1 MSKFYLK
8 VISSNRIFYEGF
20 CTCLIIP
27 SVDGEKAIMAHHEE
41 VIVAVDN
48 GEMRMQKEEGGEWSY
63 AVLGKGFCMVANN
76 RVTVLAD
83 TVERPE
89 EVDAN
94 RAKEALEKVGLGA
107 QIHKKPSQM
116 SGGQMQRVAIARAL
130 VNDPEI
136 LLADEPT
143 GALDSDTSVQVM
155 DLLPS
160 RSW

>member
-94 RAKEALEKVGLGA
+94 RAKEALERA
-107 QIHKKPSQM
+107 QERLRQK
-116 SGGQMQRVAIARAL
+116 QRIQEYHMTQAAMARAL
-130 VNDPEI
+130 TRLKETEKFV
-136 LLADEPT
+136 
-143 GALDSDTSVQVM
+143 
-155 DLLPS
+155 
-160 RSW
+160 R

>member
-94 RAKEALEKVGLGA
+94 RAKEALERA
-107 QIHKKPSQM
+107 QERLRQKQSIQEYHMTQAAM
-116 SGGQMQRVAIARAL
+116 ARAL
-130 VNDPEI
+130 TRLKVTEKF
-136 LLADEPT
+136 
-143 GALDSDTSVQVM
+143 V
-155 DLLPS
+155 
-160 RSW
+160 R

>member
-94 RAKEALEKVGLGA
+94 RAKEALERA
-107 QIHKKPSQM
+107 QERLRQKQSIQEYHMTQAAM
-116 SGGQMQRVAIARAL
+116 AHAL
-130 VNDPEI
+130 TRLKETEKFV
-136 LLADEPT
+136 
-143 GALDSDTSVQVM
+143 
-155 DLLPS
+155 
-160 RSW
+160 R

>member
-83 TVERPE
+83 TVERSE
-89 EVDAN
+89 EVEAN
-94 RAKEALEKVGLGA
+94 RAKEALERA
-107 QIHKKPSQM
+107 QERLRQKQSIQEYHMTQAAM
-116 SGGQMQRVAIARAL
+116 ARAL
-130 VNDPEI
+130 TRLKETEKFV
-136 LLADEPT
+136 
-143 GALDSDTSVQVM
+143 
-155 DLLPS
+155 
-160 RSW
+160 R

>member
-94 RAKEALEKVGLGA
+94 RAKEALERA
-107 QIHKKPSQM
+107 QERLRQKQSIQEYYHTKASL
-116 SGGQMQRVAIARAL
+116 ARAMNRL
-130 VNDPEI
+130 KV
-136 LLADEPT
+136 
-143 GALDSDTSVQVM
+143 
-155 DLLPS
+155 S
-160 RSW
+160 REKNTRI

>member
-83 TVERPE
+83 TVECPE

-94 RAKEALEKVGLGA
+94 RAKEALERA
-107 QIHKKPSQM
+107 QERLRQKQSIQEYHMTQAAM
-116 SGGQMQRVAIARAL
+116 ARAL
-130 VNDPEI
+130 TRLKETEKFV
-136 LLADEPT
+136 
-143 GALDSDTSVQVM
+143 
-155 DLLPS
+155 
-160 RSW
+160 R

>member
-1 MSKFYLK
+1 MRWLQRQRPWQLLFRGEDICSKFYLK

-94 RAKEALEKVGLGA
+94 RAKEALERA
-107 QIHKKPSQM
+107 QERLRQKQSIQEYHMTQAAM
-116 SGGQMQRVAIARAL
+116 ARAL
-130 VNDPEI
+130 TRLKETEKFV
-136 LLADEPT
+136 
-143 GALDSDTSVQVM
+143 
-155 DLLPS
+155 
-160 RSW
+160 R

>member
-83 TVERPE
+83 TLERPE

-94 RAKEALEKVGLGA
+94 RAKEALERA
-107 QIHKKPSQM
+107 QERLRQKQSIQEYHMTQAAM
-116 SGGQMQRVAIARAL
+116 ARAL
-130 VNDPEI
+130 TRLKETEKFV
-136 LLADEPT
+136 
-143 GALDSDTSVQVM
+143 
-155 DLLPS
+155 
-160 RSW
+160 R

>member
-94 RAKEALEKVGLGA
+94 RAKEALERA
-107 QIHKKPSQM
+107 QERLRQKQSIQEYHMTQAAM
-116 SGGQMQRVAIARAL
+116 ARAL
-130 VNDPEI
+130 
-136 LLADEPT
+136 T
-143 GALDSDTSVQVM
+143 
-155 DLLPS
+155 
-160 RSW
+160 

>member
-63 AVLGKGFCMVANN
+63 GVLGKGFCMVANN

-94 RAKEALEKVGLGA
+94 RAKEALERA
-107 QIHKKPSQM
+107 QERLRQKQSIQEYHMTQAAM
-116 SGGQMQRVAIARAL
+116 ARAL
-130 VNDPEI
+130 TRLKETEKFV
-136 LLADEPT
+136 
-143 GALDSDTSVQVM
+143 
-155 DLLPS
+155 
-160 RSW
+160 R

>member
-27 SVDGEKAIMAHHEE
+27 SVDGAKAIMAHHEE

-94 RAKEALEKVGLGA
+94 RAKEALERA
-107 QIHKKPSQM
+107 QERLRQKQSIQEYHMTQAAM
-116 SGGQMQRVAIARAL
+116 ARAL
-130 VNDPEI
+130 TRLKETEKFV
-136 LLADEPT
+136 
-143 GALDSDTSVQVM
+143 
-155 DLLPS
+155 
-160 RSW
+160 R

>member
-8 VISSNRIFYEGF
+8 VISSNRIFFEGF

-94 RAKEALEKVGLGA
+94 RAKEALERA
-107 QIHKKPSQM
+107 QERLRQKQSIQEYHTTQ
-116 SGGQMQRVAIARAL
+116 AALARAL
-130 VNDPEI
+130 TRLKETEKF
-136 LLADEPT
+136 L
-143 GALDSDTSVQVM
+143 
-155 DLLPS
+155 
-160 RSW
+160 R

>member
-41 VIVAVDN
+41 VSVAVDN
-48 GEMRMQKEEGGEWSY
+48 GEMIMQKEEGGEWSY

-94 RAKEALEKVGLGA
+94 RAKEALERA
-107 QIHKKPSQM
+107 QERLRQKQSIQEYHMTQAAM
-116 SGGQMQRVAIARAL
+116 ARAL
-130 VNDPEI
+130 TRLKETEKFV
-136 LLADEPT
+136 
-143 GALDSDTSVQVM
+143 
-155 DLLPS
+155 
-160 RSW
+160 R

>member
-94 RAKEALEKVGLGA
+94 RAKEALERA
-107 QIHKKPSQM
+107 QERLRQKQSIQETHMTQAAM
-116 SGGQMQRVAIARAL
+116 ARAL
-130 VNDPEI
+130 TRLKETEKFV
-136 LLADEPT
+136 
-143 GALDSDTSVQVM
+143 
-155 DLLPS
+155 
-160 RSW
+160 R

>member
-41 VIVAVDN
+41 VIVAVNN

-94 RAKEALEKVGLGA
+94 RAKEALERA
-107 QIHKKPSQM
+107 QERLRQKQSIQEYHMTQAAM
-116 SGGQMQRVAIARAL
+116 ARAL
-130 VNDPEI
+130 TRLKETEKFV
-136 LLADEPT
+136 
-143 GALDSDTSVQVM
+143 
-155 DLLPS
+155 
-160 RSW
+160 R